1 MKYDFLVIGA
11 GISGLSSALL
21 LARFGYKVAILEQA
35 ARPAP
40 LISGFVRSGVY
51 FETGF
56 HYAGGGNTNG
66 PLDCNLKALGVAKH
80 LEKTLLNRDAFDCVN
95 FADSGFRFDFPQ
107 GYDLLENK
115 LVTYFPEQQEAIH
128 SYLDKVRKT
137 AANLPYY
144 EPDGPDHFP
153 NLATLHGETLAQVM
167 DGLRIRGALRTLL
180 EIHCLLHGAGPDEV
194 PFLVHAGVV
203 DGYYRSAHTF
213 KGGGR
218 SLARAFS
225 ETAKTL
231 GIEIFCR
238 TQVEKITLSAAGSI
252 TGAMSR
258 NGDFFSASNCIL
270 TAHPACLL
278 KLLPSSSWR
287 PAFRRRLAGLEE
299 TISADMV
306 FLSTPAAEKFFGS
319 NFYFIPSATHR
330 LLETS
335 HLIRERLL
343 YLNFAEA
350 NGQAAGIT
358 AILPSRHY
366 DPEQK
371 AFSSPEY
378 EYGKQRLGDEV
389 RKRIINLLPDLKS
402 ELNVETVSTAKTL
415 QAINASP
422 GGSMYGIK
430 HKLDQFNPGSLTRVR
445 GLYLAGQG
453 IVAPGL
459 LGATISAFLTVGEI
473 VGHQRLKQFRRERLC
488 DA

>member
-21 LARFGYKVAILEQA
+21 LARFGYRVAILEQA

-56 HYAGGGNTNG
+56 HYAGGGANS
-66 PLDCNLKALGVAKH
+66 PLECNLKALGVAKH
-80 LEKTLLNRDAFDCVN
+80 LEKIVLNEDAFDCVT

-107 GYDLLENK
+107 GYGRLENK
-115 LVTYFPEQQEAIH
+115 LATCFPDQREAIH
-128 SYLDKVRKT
+128 SYLEKVRKT
-137 AANLPYY
+137 AAGLPYY

-153 NLATLHGETLAQVM
+153 NLATLHGQTLAQVL

-180 EIHCLLHGAGPDEV
+180 EIHCLLHGSGPDEV

-213 KGGGR
+213 RGGGR

-225 ETAKTL
+225 ETAKNL

-238 TQVEKITLSAAGSI
+238 TEVEKITLSAAGSI
-252 TGAMSR
+252 TGAVSR

-319 NFYFIPSATHR
+319 NYFFVPSTTHR
-330 LLETS
+330 LLGTS
-335 HLIRERLL
+335 HQLQKRLL

-350 NGQAAGIT
+350 GGRMAGIT
-358 AILPSRHY
+358 AILPSRNY
-366 DPEQK
+366 DPGEK
-371 AFSSPEY
+371 AFSSPAY
-378 EYGKQRLGDEV
+378 EHGKQRLEEEV
-389 RKRIINLLPDLKS
+389 RKQIIKLLPDLAI

-422 GGSMYGIK
+422 KGSMYGIK

-453 IVAPGL
+453 IIAPGL
-459 LGATISAFLTVGEI
+459 LGATISAFMAVGEV
-473 VGHQRLKQFRRERLC
+473 VGHKKLKQFRQERLC